1 MTEAGRQTSNGEAT
15 MSEPGNGLAIDTP
28 ARLNRAIKAVC
39 DILRR
44 DKAKGAR
51 LYVPELTWMLF
62 LCALDEMQMKS
73 EGRRA
78 AVQGLGETQAV
89 LGAPFRW
96 RDWAA
101 PPDASTA
108 VAGAGEGAHQGW
120 KRRQLAEQPLGAFL
134 KFVNDELFP
143 YLQQLGDQPGATD
156 MQKVV
161 SEIFRTKDETI
172 IASETNLQDAL
183 DQVDAL
189 SQARVSDRHMFPIS
203 QAFEGLLP
211 ALGEKKNDGGQF
223 FTPREVIRAV
233 VRVIEPEIGKTV
245 YDPCCGTGGF
255 LIEAFQSMMSQ
266 SPSATQIEFLKSE
279 TLWGRED
286 ASEAIPICL
295 ANMVLH
301 NIDLP
306 RIWHGN
312 TLTGAATYGELFE
325 GAPTQFDYVLTNPPF
340 GSKEGK
346 DAQAGFAYKSGK
358 AQILFLQH
366 IIDSLK
372 DGGIGGMVI
381 DEGVL
386 FHTKTAAFRQ
396 TKRKLLNECDL
407 WCVVSLPANVFVN
420 AGAGS
425 KTNLLFFTK
434 GPATQRT
441 WYYDLSSLHITK
453 KKPLTLEHFADFFRG
468 LRLDPDDPERES
480 ERSWWRTADEVRE
493 ENYDLRAAN
502 PNAPDTRDTRS
513 VDDLTATIRQ
523 AQETVSHSLDRL
535 TTSGS

>member
-1 MTEAGRQTSNGEAT
+1 MATATDGR
-15 MSEPGNGLAIDTP
+15 AIQTP
-28 ARLNRAIKAVC
+28 AQLNKAIKGIC

-62 LCALDEMQMKS
+62 LCALDSKQQHS
-73 EGRRA
+73 EVRRRA
-78 AVQGLGETQAV
+78 LGESSAMSV
-89 LGAPFRW
+89 IEPPFRW

-101 PPDASTA
+101 PYDSSEDFDLA
-108 VAGAGEGAHQGW
+108 VANQTLGW
-120 KRRQLAEQPLGAFL
+120 KRRALNEESLGSFL
-134 KFVNDELFP
+134 RFVNEELFP
-143 YLQQLGDQPGATD
+143 YLKTLGDQSGAGD
-156 MQKVV
+156 LQRVV
-161 SEIFRTKDETI
+161 SEIFRTKEQTI
-172 IASETNLQDAL
+172 LASETNLQDAL
-183 DQVDAL
+183 DAVDRLTGSAVND
-189 SQARVSDRHMFPIS
+189 QHMFPIS

-223 FTPREVIRAV
+223 FTPRDVIRVIVRAV
-233 VRVIEPEIGKTV
+233 NPQLGRTV
-245 YDPCCGTGGF
+245 YDPCAGTGGF
-255 LIEAFQSMMSQ
+255 LIEAYKWLLARE
-266 SPSATQIEFLKSE
+266 PAATQIERLKTR

-301 NIDLP
+301 DIDLP

-346 DAQAGFAYKSGK
+346 DAQAQFAYKCGK
-358 AQILFLQH
+358 AQVLFLQH
-366 IIDSLK
+366 IIDSLNE
-372 DGGIGGMVI
+372 GGTCGMVI

-396 TKRKLLNECDL
+396 TKRKLLDECNL

-434 GPATQRT
+434 GEQTRRV
-441 WYYDLSSLHITK
+441 WYYDLSDVHVIKS
-453 KKPLTLEHFADFFRG
+453 KPLTAAHFEDFFT
-468 LRLDPDDPERES
+468 RLALKPDDPDRVS
-480 ERSWWRTADEVRE
+480 DRSWWSDVSDIRE
-493 ENYDLRAAN
+493 AEYDMRAVN
-502 PNAPDTRDTRS
+502 PQAPDRVDGRSVAELTRS
-513 VDDLTATIRQ
+513 IRETQKTIAEGLTI
-523 AQETVSHSLDRL
+523 LD
-535 TTSGS
+535 GSM